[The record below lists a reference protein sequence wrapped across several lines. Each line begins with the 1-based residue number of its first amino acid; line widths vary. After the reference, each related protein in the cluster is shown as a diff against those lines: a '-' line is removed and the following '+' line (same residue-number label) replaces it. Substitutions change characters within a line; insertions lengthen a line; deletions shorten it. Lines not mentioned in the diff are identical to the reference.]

1 MAKLPEMTKH
11 RGIPSGLPGTGFQ
24 FTIRRANPRGVTA
37 IINRRRMA
45 DRTPT
50 EKLADMA
57 FLHALWHRFG
67 DEPFERG
74 NLDAGRISWLF
85 GREIVPAE
93 DPFDTQSYTAMLRID
108 ERVGRA
114 SMPAAFEDVLEV

>member
-1 MAKLPEMTKH
+1 
-11 RGIPSGLPGTGFQ
+11 
-24 FTIRRANPRGVTA
+24 
-37 IINRRRMA
+37 MA
-45 DRTPT
+45 DRTST
-50 EKLADMA
+50 EKLADTA
-57 FLHALWHRFG
+57 FLHALWHKFG

-93 DPFDTQSYTAMLRID
+93 QPFDPKSYQAMLRID
-108 ERVGRA
+108 ERVARA

>member
-37 IINRRRMA
+37 IIKRQRMA
-45 DRTPT
+45 DRTTT
-50 EKLADMA
+50 EKLADTA
-57 FLHALWHRFG
+57 FLHALWHLYG
-67 DEPFERG
+67 DQPFERG

-93 DPFDTQSYTAMLRID
+93 HPFDPKSYTAMLKID
-108 ERVGRA
+108 ETVAR
-114 SMPAAFEDVLEV
+114 STMPAAFEDVLEV

>member
-1 MAKLPEMTKH
+1 MPKLPDMTKH

-37 IINRRRMA
+37 IITRRRMA
-45 DRTPT
+45 DRTST
-50 EKLADMA
+50 EKLADTA

-85 GREIVPAE
+85 EREIVPAE
-93 DPFDTQSYTAMLRID
+93 QPFDPKSYSAMLRID
-108 ERVGRA
+108 EDVARA
-114 SMPAAFEDVLEV
+114 SMPEAFADVLEV

>member
-1 MAKLPEMTKH
+1 MPKLPDMTKH

-45 DRTPT
+45 DRTST
-50 EKLADMA
+50 EKLADTA

-85 GREIVPAE
+85 EREIVPAE
-93 DPFDTQSYTAMLRID
+93 QPFDPKSYSAMLRID
-108 ERVGRA
+108 EDVARA
-114 SMPAAFEDVLEV
+114 SMPEAFADVLEV

>member
-1 MAKLPEMTKH
+1 MPKLPDMTKH
-11 RGIPSGLPGTGFQ
+11 RGFPSGLPGTGFQ
-24 FTIRRANPRGVTA
+24 FTIRRANPRGVTK
-37 IINRRRMA
+37 IFERFRPN

-50 EKLADMA
+50 EKLADTA
-57 FLHALWHRFG
+57 FLHALWHHFG

-93 DPFDTQSYTAMLRID
+93 QPFDPVSYQALMRINEPVARKSYPD
-108 ERVGRA
+108 
-114 SMPAAFEDVLEV
+114 AFKDVLEV

>member
-24 FTIRRANPRGVTA
+24 FTIRRANPRGVSP
-37 IINRRRMA
+37 IIKRRRMA

-57 FLHALWHRFG
+57 FLHALWHLFG

-85 GREIVPAE
+85 DREIVPAE
-93 DPFDTQSYTAMLRID
+93 QPFDAQSYSAMLRID
-108 ERVGRA
+108 ESVARA
-114 SMPAAFEDVLEV
+114 NYPEAFEDVLEV

>member
-37 IINRRRMA
+37 IIKRPRMA

-50 EKLADMA
+50 EKLADTA
-57 FLHALWHRFG
+57 FLHALWHKFG

-93 DPFDTQSYTAMLRID
+93 QPFDPKSYQALLRID
-108 ERVGRA
+108 EDVARV
-114 SMPAAFEDVLEV
+114 SMPDALEDVLEV

>member
-37 IINRRRMA
+37 IIKRQRMA
-45 DRTPT
+45 DRTST
-50 EKLADMA
+50 EKLADTA
-57 FLHALWHRFG
+57 FLHALWHLYG
-67 DEPFERG
+67 NQPFERG

-93 DPFDTQSYTAMLRID
+93 HPFDPKSYSAMLKID
-108 ERVGRA
+108 ETVARTT
-114 SMPAAFEDVLEV
+114 MPEALEDVLEV

>member
-37 IINRRRMA
+37 IIKRQRMA
-45 DRTPT
+45 DRTAT
-50 EKLADMA
+50 EKLADTA
-57 FLHALWHRFG
+57 FLHALWHKFG

-93 DPFDTQSYTAMLRID
+93 QPFDPKSYQALLRID
-108 ERVGRA
+108 EDAARA
-114 SMPAAFEDVLEV
+114 SMPEALEDVLEV

>member
-37 IINRRRMA
+37 IIKRQRMA

-50 EKLADMA
+50 EKLADTA
-57 FLHALWHRFG
+57 FLHALWHKFG

-93 DPFDTQSYTAMLRID
+93 QPFDPKSYQALLRID
-108 ERVGRA
+108 EDVARV
-114 SMPAAFEDVLEV
+114 SMPEALEDVLEV

>member
-37 IINRRRMA
+37 IIKRQRMA

-50 EKLADMA
+50 EKLADTA
-57 FLHALWHRFG
+57 FLHALWHKFG

-93 DPFDTQSYTAMLRID
+93 QPFDPKSYQALLRID
-108 ERVGRA
+108 EDAARA
-114 SMPAAFEDVLEV
+114 SMPEALEDVLEV